1 MAMATAVTGTSTAVL
16 QRQFLGS
23 GLRIRPQ
30 HARAALH
37 TTAII
42 SSKLAK
48 EELESGIGYN
58 ALAGAVFAALASVES
73 ASAAQQAVAELAA
86 GADSDSRGLALLV
99 PLVPAV
105 GWVLF
110 NILRPG
116 LNQFERMK
124 NAKGVAIGLGG
135 LGAMAALAAS
145 TPPHA
150 AAAAAREIAELAE
163 SDSRGLAVLGVLVP
177 AIGWVLYNI
186 LRPALNQFDR
196 MKASKGVIGAI
207 GIGAAAA
214 AAGLG
219 GAPETEAA
227 AAQEIASIAESD
239 NRGLLLL
246 LVILPAIGWVLFN
259 ILKPAL
265 NQLNNMKSK

>member
-1 MAMATAVTGTSTAVL
+1 MATAVTGTSTAVL

-48 EELESGIGYN
+48 EELGSGIGYN

-150 AAAAAREIAELAE
+150 AAAAAAREIAELAE

-219 GAPETEAA
+219 GAPEAEAA